1 MIYTSIIK
9 YTINRGKKT
18 NLNLN
23 IINNKVNEGDK
34 HE

>member
-1 MIYTSIIK
+1 MIYTSIVK
-9 YTINRGKKT
+9 YTINREKKT